1 MLRNSYIENY
11 KPKSYKTRFF
21 EREIALFHT
30 DLNRVIYSQRPM
42 STRSIK
48 KLPKKIFPL
57 FIDDIMCN
65 HKINSLLYSSN
76 AFKESNFYLKQKN
89 SLLNSNQIN
98 TPSKKKTKLSPL
110 GQIMLNRSN
119 IQKIKALKEK
129 INAFLEKRNKIFENY
144 KIKQESFE
152 KIQPNMEIKLKKLYY
167 KPINEIKLKGFKRAF
182 NQCLKKSKTDDNFEL
197 PNIQFNMNDAFS
209 RLSYN
214 VILSQKIL
222 KEKEKNEKS
231 KNEINESYNSLKQK
245 QINNFNQ
252 IKNQKFQTII
262 TSSTR
267 NKYFKKISIKKKQDK
282 SYNSESEIPTND
294 YNYYYRIKN
303 MPKLNISN
311 ILKFNSGKEFK
322 IKITPRIKKRCLS
335 ALSCGPKPRKTKSRQ
350 SSERKEEEKK
360 EEINYEDIRNK
371 SIFNISKSKSKEN
384 INNLILYNTLMVDKN
399 NRGCDVVKVK
409 NYRDENLNTNLHIAV
424 MNNSIKLIKYFI
436 DEKLDPNAI
445 NNKGKTPL
453 HLAMKEGNKEVI
465 KFLINSGANTTIKD
479 NRGRIPIDYAS
490 KKIKHYFI
498 FENPK

>member
-1 MLRNSYIENY
+1 M
-11 KPKSYKTRFF
+11 
-21 EREIALFHT
+21 
-30 DLNRVIYSQRPM
+30 
-42 STRSIK
+42 
-48 KLPKKIFPL
+48 
-57 FIDDIMCN
+57 
-65 HKINSLLYSSN
+65 
-76 AFKESNFYLKQKN
+76 
-89 SLLNSNQIN
+89 
-98 TPSKKKTKLSPL
+98 
-110 GQIMLNRSN
+110 
-119 IQKIKALKEK
+119 
-129 INAFLEKRNKIFENY
+129 
-144 KIKQESFE
+144 
-152 KIQPNMEIKLKKLYY
+152 
-167 KPINEIKLKGFKRAF
+167 
-182 NQCLKKSKTDDNFEL
+182 
-197 PNIQFNMNDAFS
+197 
-209 RLSYN
+209 
-214 VILSQKIL
+214 
-222 KEKEKNEKS
+222 
-231 KNEINESYNSLKQK
+231 
-245 QINNFNQ
+245 
-252 IKNQKFQTII
+252 
-262 TSSTR
+262 
-267 NKYFKKISIKKKQDK
+267 
-282 SYNSESEIPTND
+282 
-294 YNYYYRIKN
+294 
-303 MPKLNISN
+303 
-311 ILKFNSGKEFK
+311 KFNSGKEFK